1 MKPLKKFLALS
12 LVFLLLFSLAACGE
26 TNETPRTPAAV
37 AYSGKPISIARS
49 TLAADFSLAKLF
61 DDETYV
67 ISDADIAAAPMTT
80 DLAVVPLWRVP
91 QLLDETPDSVQ
102 ILAVNTF
109 GTASVVTNGT
119 SIGGVK
125 DLVGKTILVG
135 EPTAASEEAL
145 SRVMGTL
152 KTELE
157 SLLET
162 AGVTATVEDSVDAAV
177 YEKVID
183 GSAQIAVLPE
193 PYATLAVAKSGAA
206 VAFTLTNAWI
216 DARKSQPL
224 VENCVIAKKSFI
236 ESNPDGVQK
245 VLADLRASVE
255 WVNLHPGEATD
266 LLIEKGLVSADVL
279 QVNEEQSDRKQ
290 AAAKTQQAVDLIARA
305 NVVLMEGTAMVAA
318 IDAMQREPALPD
330 SCYYI
335 AK

>member
-1 MKPLKKFLALS
+1 MKHLKTFLAFS
-12 LVFLLLFSLAACGE
+12 LVFLLVFSLAACGE
-26 TNETPRTPAAV
+26 TNETPRTPSAV

-61 DDETYV
+61 DDKTYT

-91 QLLDETPDSVQ
+91 QLLSETSDSVQ

-125 DLVGKTILVG
+125 DLDGKTILVG
-135 EPTAASEEAL
+135 EPTAKSEEAL
-145 SRVMGTL
+145 SRLMGTL
-152 KTELE
+152 KSELE
-157 SLLET
+157 TLLDA
-162 AGVTATVEDSVDAAV
+162 AGVKATIEDAIDEAV
-177 YEKVID
+177 YGKVID

-193 PYATLAVAKSGAA
+193 PYASLAVAQSSAE
-206 VAFTLTNAWI
+206 VAFTLTNAWT
-216 DARKSQPL
+216 DAGKTQPL
-224 VENCVIAKKSFI
+224 VENCIIAKTSFI

-255 WVNLHPGEATD
+255 WVNLHPGEAVD
-266 LLIEKGLVSADVL
+266 LLIEKGLVDASVL
-279 QVNEEQSDRKQ
+279 QVNDEQSDRKQ

-305 NVVLMEGTAMVAA
+305 NVVFMEGSAMVGALG
-318 IDAMQREPALPD
+318 AMQMEPSIPD
-330 SCYYI
+330 SAIYI